1 MNNCGQQLPRHTHT
15 LSMRLQTTIRVICF
29 LDKGYTTFEWGMI
42 GSYCRRIGCRSTVRT
57 IGIPQTVGLIRIGI
71 QSKIDWRTI
80 PWDWIMI
87 DVFYLTTSWLSSA
100 VVYLMVAG
108 LTKLPTTASN
118 PYLVFRIVIDKIILS
133 IASTKTLSSSI
144 LPTYYSYL
152 TLTT

>member
-1 MNNCGQQLPRHTHT
+1 
-15 LSMRLQTTIRVICF
+15 
-29 LDKGYTTFEWGMI
+29 
-42 GSYCRRIGCRSTVRT
+42 
-57 IGIPQTVGLIRIGI
+57 
-71 QSKIDWRTI
+71 
-80 PWDWIMI
+80 MI